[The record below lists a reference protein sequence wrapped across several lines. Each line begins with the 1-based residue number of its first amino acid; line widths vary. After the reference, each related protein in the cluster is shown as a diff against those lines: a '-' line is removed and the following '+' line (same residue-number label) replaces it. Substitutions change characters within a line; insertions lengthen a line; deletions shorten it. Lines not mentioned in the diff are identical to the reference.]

1 MAAKLKKQAYIAQ
14 NVDMIRSAAYM
25 DLSGNAVKL
34 LILMQTHWRM
44 YEPIAYSIS
53 EAQKR
58 IGCCRGKAH
67 AAFREL
73 ESHGFIKLMLD
84 GHFSKQLARKWRLTF
99 REFNDHKPSDE
110 WRNWQPEN

>member
-1 MAAKLKKQAYIAQ
+1 MAARLKKKAYIAQ
-14 NVDMIRSAAYM
+14 DVDMIRSAAYL

-67 AAFREL
+67 EAFREL

-84 GHFSKQLARKWRLTF
+84 AHFSKQLARRWRLTF
-99 REFNDHKPSDE
+99 REFHDHKPSDD
-110 WRNWQPEN
+110 WRNWQPKN